1 MPRLRPRRAAPPPAG
16 EEERKEGSPHLA
28 VAGVSKRFGAVAAVD
43 GVSLDIARGEFFAL
57 LGPSGCGKTTLLRLL
72 AGFETPD
79 GGTIRLDGADLAALP
94 PYRRPVNMMFQSYA
108 LFPHMTV
115 AGNVAFGLR
124 QERVKRAE
132 IEARVAEA
140 LALVELAPL
149 ARRKP
154 HQLSGGQQQRV
165 ALARSLVKRP
175 RLLLLDEPLA
185 ALDRKLR
192 EQTRFAL
199 MAIQRRIGITFVI
212 VTHDQDEAMTVA
224 DRIAVMDRGRIVQV
238 ADPAGLYEAP
248 RSRYVAEFVGDVN
261 IFEGRARQ
269 VGADAVAIALPEA
282 PAGLTAPAPPE
293 RPAQGDAVLLAVRP
307 EKIAIAPEPPPGT
320 NTLDAGTP
328 GADTPGMDNV
338 MAGVVAEIA
347 YLGST
352 STYRVRLDSGKTVAA
367 VRTNRLDRAGGAI
380 GRGARVHLSWPR
392 EAGFLL
398 RG

>member
-1 MPRLRPRRAAPPPAG
+1 MVSLRPRRAAPPA
-16 EEERKEGSPHLA
+16 EEREGGSAHLA
-28 VAGVSKRFGAVAAVD
+28 VTGVSKRFGAVAAVD

-79 GGTIRLDGADLAALP
+79 GGTIRLDGADLTALP

-124 QERVKRAE
+124 QERVKRTE
-132 IEARVAEA
+132 IAARVAEA
-140 LALVELAPL
+140 LALVELSPL

-192 EQTRFAL
+192 EQTQFEL

-238 ADPAGLYEAP
+238 AGPAEIYEAP
-248 RSRYVAEFVGDVN
+248 RSRYVAEFIGAVN

-269 VGADAVAIALPEA
+269 VGADAVAIDLPEA
-282 PAGLTAPAPPE
+282 PAGLAAPAPAE
-293 RPAQGDAVLLAVRP
+293 RPARGDAVLLAVRP
-307 EKIAIAPEPPPGT
+307 EKIEIAPEPPPGA
-320 NTLDAGTP
+320 DTP
-328 GADTPGMDNV
+328 SADTPGANNV

>member
-1 MPRLRPRRAAPPPAG
+1 MVSLRLRRAAPPAV
-16 EEERKEGSPHLA
+16 EERKEGAPHLA
-28 VAGVSKRFGAVAAVD
+28 IAGVSKRFGATAAVD
-43 GVSLDIARGEFFAL
+43 GVSLAIARGEFFAL

-79 GGTIRLDGADLAALP
+79 GGTIRLDGVDLAALP

-132 IEARVAEA
+132 IEARVTEA
-140 LALVELAPL
+140 LALVELSPL

-192 EQTRFAL
+192 EQTQFEL
-199 MAIQRRIGITFVI
+199 MAIQRRVGITFMI

-238 ADPAGLYEAP
+238 AAPAEIYEAP
-248 RSRYVAEFVGDVN
+248 RSRYVAEFIGDVN

-269 VGADAVAIALPEA
+269 VGADAVAIDLPGA
-282 PAGLTAPAPPE
+282 PAGLAAPAPVE
-293 RPAQGDAVLLAVRP
+293 RPARGDAVLLAVRP
-307 EKIAIAPEPPPGT
+307 EKIEITPGPPPG
-320 NTLDAGTP
+320 A
-328 GADTPGMDNV
+328 DNV

-367 VRTNRLDRAGGAI
+367 VRINRLDRTGGAI

>member
-1 MPRLRPRRAAPPPAG
+1 MVSLRLRRAAPPAV
-16 EEERKEGSPHLA
+16 EERKEGAPHLA
-28 VAGVSKRFGAVAAVD
+28 IAGVSKRFGATAAVD
-43 GVSLDIARGEFFAL
+43 GVSLAIARGEFFAL

-79 GGTIRLDGADLAALP
+79 GGTIRLDGVDLAALP

-132 IEARVAEA
+132 IEARVTEA
-140 LALVELAPL
+140 LALVELSPL

-192 EQTRFAL
+192 EQTQFEL
-199 MAIQRRIGITFVI
+199 MAIQRRVGITFMI

-238 ADPAGLYEAP
+238 AAPAEIYETP
-248 RSRYVAEFVGDVN
+248 RSRYVAEFIGDVN

-269 VGADAVAIALPEA
+269 VGADAVAIDLPGA
-282 PAGLTAPAPPE
+282 PAGLAAPAPVE
-293 RPAQGDAVLLAVRP
+293 RPARGDAVLLAVRP
-307 EKIAIAPEPPPGT
+307 EKIEITPGPPPG
-320 NTLDAGTP
+320 A
-328 GADTPGMDNV
+328 DNV

-367 VRTNRLDRAGGAI
+367 VRTNRLDRTGGAI